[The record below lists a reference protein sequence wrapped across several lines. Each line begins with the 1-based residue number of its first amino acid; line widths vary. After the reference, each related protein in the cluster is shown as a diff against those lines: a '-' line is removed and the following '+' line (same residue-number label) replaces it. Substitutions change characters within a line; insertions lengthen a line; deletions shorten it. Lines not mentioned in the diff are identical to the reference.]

1 MRQFLYAFCVAIA
14 IFAAQPAF
22 AANDHRAF
30 PPDNC
35 TTGSPFMGFTGVDGS
50 NTFCNSGQDILNNAI
65 PTCGDGMQVAHEGG
79 KFICKAQTNVPT
91 CQPGTFLSFDGTNY
105 TCNGT
110 GVATCGANQ
119 VLTFNGT
126 SYFCVN
132 KDATIPICTANQFLT
147 YNGSYQC
154 AAVQTPAALNVTC
167 PAGQVLSGFSNGAAV
182 CIDVPGN
189 ASCEMDH
196 YDSPVSERLTG
207 MPWNYLMSCN
217 KDGFSADLTG
227 TIFPNGS
234 TRLVS
239 TEMVPNGAT
248 VMGAD
253 DYNHYY
259 PVDTDGRS
267 LHLVNGCAANALC
280 WTCING
286 NWSEGI
292 AYTPQDGLGSY

>member
-14 IFAAQPAF
+14 ILSASTPAF
-22 AANDHRAF
+22 ATNDSRAF

-35 TTGSPFMGFTGVDGS
+35 TTGSPFMGFTGVSGS

-126 SYFCVN
+126 SYYCVN
-132 KDATIPICTANQFLT
+132 KDATIPVCTANQFLT

-154 AAVQTPAALNVTC
+154 ASVNTPSIPTC
-167 PAGQVLSGFSNGAAV
+167 AAGQVL
-182 CIDVPGN
+182 
-189 ASCEMDH
+189 
-196 YDSPVSERLTG
+196 TG
-207 MPWNYLMSCN
+207 
-217 KDGFSADLTG
+217 
-227 TIFPNGS
+227 
-234 TRLVS
+234 
-239 TEMVPNGAT
+239 
-248 VMGAD
+248 
-253 DYNHYY
+253 
-259 PVDTDGRS
+259 
-267 LHLVNGCAANALC
+267 VNGQLTCVDGNNSGTAHCEIDQANPVLITNDLYLLFHRNADGTLAEGNKVFQDVTNNFGKYGVTLTYEKMMEPTGYQDQPAAGVNQCVGSASGLC
-280 WTCING
+280 YICVNG
-286 NWSEGI
+286 NWEQSYYNI
-292 AYTPQDGLGSY
+292 PAPTPTPGYFGYN